1 MDAEQRSGTQDWARL
16 RAAIEALLDEAT
28 RDIRGYPPPIPACD
42 AQFNHLLDLRQGLP
56 GELARLDALTRA
68 GDGNVLDF
76 IETSRFRADLARR
89 LAD

>member
-1 MDAEQRSGTQDWARL
+1 MTGVQDWTRL

-28 RDIRGYPPPIPACD
+28 RDIRAYPAPIPACD

-56 GELARLDALTRA
+56 GELARLDAA
-68 GDGNVLDF
+68 CAEDANVLDF
-76 IETSRFRADLARR
+76 IESSPFRADLTRR